1 MAIAGQDNA
10 GRKARL
16 KLVKTFPKIFPREI
30 RPSLTGAHNRAQKT

>member
-30 RPSLTGAHNRAQKT
+30 RPSRTGVQKRAQET